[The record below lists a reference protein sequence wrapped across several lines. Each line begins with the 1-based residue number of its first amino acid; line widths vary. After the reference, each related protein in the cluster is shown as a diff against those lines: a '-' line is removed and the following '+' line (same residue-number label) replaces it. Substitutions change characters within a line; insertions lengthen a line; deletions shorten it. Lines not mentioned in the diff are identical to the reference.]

1 MEQPGVVSA
10 RALLHGRS
18 PRTIESTPHDMALAP
33 GTQLGPYDIESL
45 LGSGGMG
52 EVYKARDR
60 RLNRTVAIKWM
71 IAKDKGRF
79 QSEARAI
86 AAINHPHICQIY
98 DIGPDY
104 LVLEYLE
111 GEQLRGP
118 VAPREAVRLGRQIAD
133 ALQAAH
139 ERGILHRDL
148 KPANVMVVQQAGA
161 PQVKLLDFGVARLAP
176 RDDDATRTLA
186 GDVIGT
192 PAYMSPEQAAGK
204 PLDARSDEFSFG
216 AVLYELLTGTRAFA
230 GDSTAQILSAVLRD
244 DPQPLPM
251 PVALR
256 EVVKRCLAKDPERR
270 FQTMAEVRSA
280 LEQLEFAEPPELE
293 GGSQSRQIAPPVNP
307 SSVTS
312 ATAEPRLERVT
323 SAAAATF
330 WTALSPDARMVAYV
344 SDAGQDGAPPQ
355 VWVQQVGGAAVQ
367 LTRDLRECA
376 EPSFTPDGT
385 RVIFSAVVDSTRHVY
400 QIPTLGGTPQI
411 LTRAAR
417 NARYSPDGRWLLYVP
432 FDSENTVR
440 VVSADG
446 MDRELV
452 TGLVDITS
460 ASWSDNSRALL
471 VVGHRDRST
480 DQDCWIVGL
489 EGEAPIHTGAFR
501 QARQQGLIVIA
512 ISPTW
517 SDDSIFFSAAGR
529 QGLRVWRQR
538 LSPITL
544 EAQGAP
550 ELLTP
555 GGESAFFPT
564 VAHGRLAWVGV
575 HADTNMWSVE
585 VDPSTGR
592 ARGMPRRLT
601 RGSGFVSYFS
611 VSRDGKVLA
620 YFAAGQRG
628 PELRLR
634 DFERGTDSAIDTW
647 GAASPGFPA
656 ISLDGTRVA
665 FGTLVPGPPVRRP
678 VWVVDLAG
686 GEPRMLDE
694 DAGGRPRVWLDDS
707 RVLIETFGSGL
718 NSFIALDVAD
728 ATTRPLLASPTR
740 RLTNP
745 RLSPD
750 GRWLAF
756 DAAPPGGS
764 PSVFVT
770 RMDQGPADG
779 ESGWIGVAPRASH
792 AFWSRDG
799 RLLYYLPT
807 TPTVDIR
814 NKVAARAF
822 DLQNGRVGLE
832 ELDVMTLSETIV
844 PALITAAA
852 PIVAGEQI
860 IFLLGNYRGD
870 IWIRDIG
877 YG

>member
-1 MEQPGVVSA
+1 
-10 RALLHGRS
+10 
-18 PRTIESTPHDMALAP
+18 MALAP
-33 GTQLGPYDIESL
+33 GTQLGPYEIESL

-52 EVYKARDR
+52 EVYKALDR

-118 VAPREAVRLGRQIAD
+118 VAPPEAVRLARQIAD
-133 ALQAAH
+133 ALHAAH

-148 KPANVMVVQQAGA
+148 KPANVMVVQQGGT
-161 PQVKLLDFGVARLAP
+161 PHVKLLDFGVARLAP
-176 RDDDATRTLA
+176 REDDATRTLA
-186 GDVIGT
+186 GDLIGT

-244 DPQPLPM
+244 DPQPLAM

-256 EVVKRCLAKDPERR
+256 EVVTRCLAKDPARR
-270 FQTMAEVRSA
+270 FGTMAEVRAA
-280 LEQLEFAEPPELE
+280 LEQVKFAERPEL
-293 GGSQSRQIAPPVNP
+293 GWQSRQITAPVNP
-307 SSVTS
+307 SMVTS
-312 ATAEPRLERVT
+312 ATIAEPRLERVT
-323 SAAAATF
+323 TAAAATF
-330 WTALSPDARMVAYV
+330 WTALSADARMVAYV
-344 SDAGQDGAPPQ
+344 SDAGQDGATPQ

-367 LTRDLRECA
+367 LTRDMRECA

-411 LTRAAR
+411 LKRAAR
-417 NARYSPDGRWLLYVP
+417 NARYSPDGRWLLYAP

-440 VVSADG
+440 LVSADG

-452 TGLVDITS
+452 IGLVDITS
-460 ASWSDNSRALL
+460 ASWSDDSRALL

-489 EGEAPIHTGAFR
+489 EGEMPIETGAFR
-501 QARQQGLIVIA
+501 QARQQAMVVIA

-517 SDDSIFFSAAGR
+517 SGDSIFFSAAGR

-538 LSPITL
+538 LSPITF

-564 VAHGRLAWVGV
+564 VAQGRLAWVGV

-585 VDPSTGR
+585 IDPSTGR

-601 RGSGFVSYFS
+601 RGAGFVNYFS
-611 VSRDGKVLA
+611 VSHDGKVIA

-634 DFERGTDSAIDTW
+634 DLERGTDSTIDTW

-678 VWVVDLAG
+678 VWVADLEG
-686 GEPRMLDE
+686 GEPRMLDQ
-694 DAGGRPRVWLDDS
+694 DAGGRPRAWLDDN

-718 NSFIALDVAD
+718 NSFIVLDVAD
-728 ATTRPLLASPTR
+728 ATTRPLLASPTH
-740 RLTNP
+740 RLSNP

-756 DAAPPGGS
+756 DAARPGGS
-764 PSVFVT
+764 PSVFVA
-770 RMDQGPADG
+770 RMDQGSPDG
-779 ESGWIGVAPRASH
+779 ESEWIRVAPRASH
-792 AFWSRDG
+792 PFWSRDG

-814 NKVAARAF
+814 NKVASRAF
-822 DLQNGRVGLE
+822 QDGRVGVE

-844 PALITAAA
+844 PAMITASA

-877 YG
+877 